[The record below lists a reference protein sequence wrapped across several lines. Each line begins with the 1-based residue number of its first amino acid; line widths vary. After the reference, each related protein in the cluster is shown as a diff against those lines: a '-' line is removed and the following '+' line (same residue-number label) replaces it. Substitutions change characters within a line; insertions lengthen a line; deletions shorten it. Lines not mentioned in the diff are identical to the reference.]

1 MRTRTLKAMMMISIL
16 MVLSALSANAQKGS
30 SFVVK
35 VPFAFTVSGKT
46 LPAGEYVFARSTQ
59 ASGEVMMVRSQE
71 RGAYVQTKPVQ
82 AQDIQEE
89 TQVIFKR
96 YGDQYF
102 LFQIWMSGKS
112 SGRELFKS
120 GREQKSERELAQR
133 ALKPETVAIMFQP
146 R

>member
-1 MRTRTLKAMMMISIL
+1 MRIYTLRTMMMITIL
-16 MVLSALSANAQKGS
+16 MALSALSANAQKGG

-46 LPAGEYVFARSTQ
+46 LPAGEYVVARSTQ
-59 ASGEVMMVRSQE
+59 GSSEVMMIRSQK

-82 AQDIQEE
+82 VQDIQEE

-102 LFQIWMSGKS
+102 LFQVWISGKS
-112 SGRELFKS
+112 TGRELFKS
-120 GREQKSERELAQR
+120 AREQKSERELAQR
-133 ALKPETVAIMFQP
+133 ATKPETVAIMVQP

>member
-1 MRTRTLKAMMMISIL
+1 MMMISIL